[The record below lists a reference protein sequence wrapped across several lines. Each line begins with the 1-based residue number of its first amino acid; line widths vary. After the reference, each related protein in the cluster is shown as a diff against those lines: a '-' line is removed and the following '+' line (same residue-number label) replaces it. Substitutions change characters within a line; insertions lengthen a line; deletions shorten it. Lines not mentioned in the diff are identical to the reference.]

1 MQMVGFDILGW
12 FGGLVFIL
20 SLGFFLGY
28 VISKIPVS

>member
-1 MQMVGFDILGW
+1 MVGFDILGW

-20 SLGFFLGY
+20 FLGFFLGY